1 MAEAAITEMIIP
13 GTYIQVR
20 ADALIGV
27 GGISSGNIGIV
38 GTATTPSTSTVL
50 LSDYE
55 GAKAV
60 FGPYDA
66 FTAGTANLTRAL
78 EILFRNGARTVYAR
92 GVAAGSDRA
101 AFEAAF
107 NELIKEDVQILI
119 APELSTASA
128 LAFLPGLLDSAE
140 SNGKDMMAVIGADGD
155 DAEAIEDQVAA
166 NKRLI
171 MTAPG
176 IVALDVAATPPV
188 EVELPGN
195 YTAAAYAGLLSQLA
209 VHISP
214 TNKVMSGVS
223 RLTQKFSYGDL
234 KRLLNANVS
243 PLEDRRGIRVVRGIT
258 TEGEAFKQIT
268 TRRITDYAKA
278 GIRLAADPF
287 IGRLNNVRVRKALQG
302 AIDGFLTTM
311 VQAEALTNYT
321 LEVTATRDDEINGRA
336 IVNAMIQPTFSID
349 YVVVTL
355 VLQ

>member
-1 MAEAAITEMIIP
+1 MAEEAITEMIIP
-13 GTYIQVR
+13 GTYVQVR

-38 GTATTPSTSTVL
+38 GTATTPSTTTVL

-55 GAKAV
+55 GAKAT
-60 FGPYDA
+60 FGTYDA
-66 FTAGTANLTRAL
+66 FSAGTVNLTRAL
-78 EILFRNGARTVYAR
+78 EILFRAGARTVYAR
-92 GVAAGSDRA
+92 GVAAGSDRSVFA
-101 AFEAAF
+101 AAF
-107 NELIKEDVQILI
+107 NEIIKEDVQILI
-119 APELSTASA
+119 APELSTADA
-128 LAFLPGLLDSAE
+128 LAFLPALLDSTE
-140 SNGKDMMAVIGADGD
+140 TNGKDMMAVIGANGA
-155 DAEAIEDQVAA
+155 DAAAIEGQVVA
-166 NKRLI
+166 NKRVI

-176 IVALDVAATPPV
+176 FVALDTAATPPA
-188 EVELPGN
+188 EVELPAN

-214 TNKVMSGVS
+214 TNKVVPGVNT
-223 RLTQKFSYGDL
+223 LTQKFSYGDL
-234 KRLLNANVS
+234 KRLLNADVS

-258 TEGEAFKQIT
+258 TEGAAFKQIT

-278 GIRLAADPF
+278 GIRLASDPF
-287 IGRLNNVRVRKALQG
+287 IGRLNNTRVRKALQG

-321 LEVTATRDDEINGRA
+321 LEVTATRQDEINGIA